1 MPECGSSLLR
11 VRRGS
16 ARGVVLAAVAGVV
29 LAGVT
34 LLAWSCH
41 GPTRTVPLGVL
52 TVPSAPTT
60 VDVTP
65 AAHAA
70 IREEPLIRVRI
81 ERGAQRVALS
91 TAGEWVIAPSGALA
105 GELLTGPLTVVASN
119 RGIKVIDAR
128 GRLSGFAPGQSV
140 FAAPRLAL
148 DGAGVVSI
156 DGRKY
161 PGTLRLVPGEDPTRF
176 DVVNVVD
183 LERYLPGVISREL
196 YSHWHDPTFQV
207 QAVAARTFALSRRE
221 QARRTGRHYDVESGS
236 SDQVY
241 GGVTT
246 LEVALRGVETTRGV
260 ILIDRDAIA
269 TAYYS
274 STCGGRPAMAGEI
287 WPSAGGA
294 VTTVSMLDPGDTHA
308 TPGREVLCQQA
319 PLYRWRVTRRT
330 ADLSR
335 AIAAWGRANRHADA
349 ANIGTLVR
357 AQPVGFAVSGRPVL
371 YRLTDRD
378 GSTAELTGEQLRLA
392 CNTDSEGRL
401 DDRDRVHSNDLH
413 LDVGPSA
420 TQIQGQGHGHGVGL
434 CQFCAE
440 GMALRG
446 DTWRDMLAA
455 FYPGLEPRRVY

>member
-1 MPECGSSLLR
+1 
-11 VRRGS
+11 V
-16 ARGVVLAAVAGVV
+16 ALAAVAGVV

-34 LLAWSCH
+34 LVAWSCH
-41 GPTRTVPLGVL
+41 GPTRSVSLGGL
-52 TVPSAPTT
+52 TAARAPSA

-65 AAHAA
+65 AAHAS
-70 IREEPLIRVRI
+70 IRDEPLIRVRV
-81 ERGAQRVALS
+81 ERDAQRVALS
-91 TAGEWVIAPSGALA
+91 TAGEWVVAPSGALA
-105 GELLTGPLTVVASN
+105 GELLSGPLTVVASN

-128 GRLSGFAPGQSV
+128 GRLSGFAPGEPV

-161 PGTLRLVPGEDPTRF
+161 PGTLRLVPSDEPTRF

-196 YSHWHDPTFQV
+196 YSHWHEPTFQV

-221 QARRTGRHYDVESGS
+221 QARRAGRHYDVESGA

-246 LEVALRGVETTRGV
+246 LDVAIRSVETTRGV
-260 ILIDRDAIA
+260 VLIDRDAIA
-269 TAYYS
+269 PAYYS
-274 STCGGRPAMAGEI
+274 STCGGRPATASEI
-287 WPSAGGA
+287 WPSAGAA
-294 VTTVSMLDPGDTHA
+294 VTTVSTLDPGDAIA

-319 PLYRWRVTRRT
+319 PLYRWKLTRRT
-330 ADLSR
+330 TDLSR
-335 AIAAWGRANRHADA
+335 GIAAWGRANRHDDA

-357 AQPVGFAVSGRPVL
+357 AEPVGFAASGRPLL

-378 GSTAELTGEQLRLA
+378 GTVAELTGEQLRLA
-392 CNTDSEGRL
+392 CNTAAEGRL
-401 DDRDRVHSNDLH
+401 DDRDRVHSNDLR

-446 DTWRDMLAA
+446 DTWREMLAA
-455 FYPGLEPRRVY
+455 FYPGLEARRVY